1 MPFTR
6 PRSAADIMTRSLMPS
21 YDAGAS
27 VLSEYFVYLYYI
39 IHLIILCKRQS
50 EKTFETQFCMREKNV
65 STVNWERREQMWVVF
80 KKPKIQ

>member
-27 VLSEYFVYLYYI
+27 VLSEYLFNLYIYFFI
-39 IHLIILCKRQS
+39 VKTS
-50 EKTFETQFCMREKNV
+50 EKFLRQKYV
-65 STVNWERREQMWVVF
+65 QQ
-80 KKPKIQ
+80 K

>member
-27 VLSEYFVYLYYI
+27 VLSEYLFICLFVFYLI
-39 IHLIILCKRQS
+39 CVRQH
-50 EKTFETQFCMREKNV
+50 FETKY
-65 STVNWERREQMWVVF
+65 T
-80 KKPKIQ
+80 